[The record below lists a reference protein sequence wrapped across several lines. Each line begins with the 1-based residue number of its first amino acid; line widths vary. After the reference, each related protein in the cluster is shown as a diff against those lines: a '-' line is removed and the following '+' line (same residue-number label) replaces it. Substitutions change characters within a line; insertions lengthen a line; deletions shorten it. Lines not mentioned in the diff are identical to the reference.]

1 MSSPRINLGTNAAL
15 FLAGAM
21 LLFVVLLIIRVQ
33 GVYPVVFGDEY
44 TYSRFSRLIPFSEA
58 NRPGYIYYFI
68 YRVTN
73 YCGEAYLSCARI
85 LNVLFFVASAP
96 FIYLVSLKVAGRK
109 TALLISLL
117 VLVGPQNTY
126 TAYFM
131 PEALYFLGF
140 WIFAWMIIFDE
151 QRDRYRYWVK
161 AGLALSVLSLVKP
174 HALFL
179 IPGFILYSF
188 FCEFRLRGATGFHRF
203 LFNLCVFVS
212 VLLLGKFILGFLIAG
227 PIGVTLLGSDYS
239 GAANVAAGGEG
250 RYVSLAKMA
259 AAISVGHVLGLAL
272 MAGVSLAI
280 LVSGLFRPMSLV
292 SDRSDRA
299 ELAMFTVL
307 ILGGLVLL
315 SIVFSAAITG
325 QGPYETVDRL
335 HLRYYNFALP
345 LLLILSA
352 SYASD
357 ASDADRLS
365 DNRTDWLFRWCVG
378 IVLIVLIIIAVTTRL
393 APFYVNF
400 VDNPDLSGASN
411 KSIAHFYGFLSVSG
425 VLVWMLSPRKGAR
438 LFIYLIAP
446 VLAVA
451 TTVVANKGLRHQQN
465 PSQFDR
471 AGIMTRQFLKP
482 NELNTL
488 VVVGEEPASTLRL
501 MFHLDSP
508 RAEFRLVPNGNDLD
522 DSKLPATARWLLTVG
537 DYSVAGN
544 PSVAL
549 DAGVFRLYSLGK
561 SMQVDFTEAGSTGRL
576 SAMAG
581 LSGKESFGAWS
592 DGNTVTL
599 TFKTALPDRF
609 DLKMVAKAFGPNV
622 GKPIRLD
629 CGSFSTTLLLDER
642 VSEQS
647 LVVENPDRV
656 SSIILTI
663 PAPISPSEIGA
674 GNDRRRLGI
683 GLASIEINPR

>member
-1 MSSPRINLGTNAAL
+1 MSSPRINLGTKTDRL
-15 FLAGAM
+15 LAGAI
-21 LLFVVLLIIRVQ
+21 LLFVVLLIVRVQ

-68 YRVTN
+68 YRSTN

-96 FIYLVSLKVAGRK
+96 FIYLISLKVVGRK

-140 WIFAWMIIFDE
+140 WIFAWMILFDE

-161 AGLALSVLSLVKP
+161 AGLALAVLSLVKP

-179 IPGFILYSF
+179 IPGFILYSL
-188 FCEFRLRGATGFHRF
+188 FCEFRLRRATGFHRV
-203 LFNLCVFVS
+203 LVNLCVFVS

-227 PIGVTLLGSDYS
+227 PVGVTLLGSDYS
-239 GAANVAAGGEG
+239 GAANVAASGEG
-250 RYVSLAKMA
+250 RYVALAKMA

-272 MAGVSLAI
+272 MSGVAMAI
-280 LVSGLFRPMSLV
+280 LVSGLLRPMSLV
-292 SDRSDRA
+292 SDRSERA
-299 ELAMFTVL
+299 ELAVFTVL
-307 ILGGLVLL
+307 ILGGLILL
-315 SIVFSAAITG
+315 SIVFTAAITG

-357 ASDADRLS
+357 ADQISDNPRDRLV
-365 DNRTDWLFRWCVG
+365 RWCVG
-378 IVLIVLIIIAVTTRL
+378 VILIVLIIIAVITRL

-425 VLVWMLSPRKGAR
+425 VLLWMLSPRKGAR

-451 TTVVANKGLRHQQN
+451 TTVVANKGLRQQQN

-471 AGIMTRQFLKP
+471 AGIMIRQFLEP
-482 NELNTL
+482 GELNTL
-488 VVVGEEPASTLRL
+488 VVVGEEPASTARL

-508 RAEFRLVPNGNDLD
+508 RAEFRLVPNGSPLD
-522 DSKLPATARWLLTVG
+522 ASKLPATAHWLLTVG
-537 DYSVAGN
+537 DYSVAGS

-561 SMQVDFTEAGSTGRL
+561 SIQVDFTEAGSTGRL
-576 SAMAG
+576 SAVAG
-581 LSGKESFGAWS
+581 LSGTESFGAWS
-592 DGNTVTL
+592 DGNTVKL
-599 TFKTALPDRF
+599 TFKAALPDRF

-629 CGSFSTTLLLDER
+629 CGSFSTNLLLDEK

-647 LVVENPDRV
+647 LGVENPDRV
-656 SSIILTI
+656 SSIVLTI
-663 PAPISPSEIGA
+663 PAPTSPSEIGA

-683 GLASIEINPR
+683 GLASIEISQR